1 MKIGIDIT
9 SLIYQRGVSRYTAN
23 LVRALA
29 KYSKHSLSLY
39 GYSFSQ
45 KKFLKKEAQ
54 KLIGSRNS
62 SHQIKIQPIPIS
74 IQEKLWK
81 VGLNKVGNNI
91 QNPSIFHSWDW
102 LQPPDKNIPI
112 VSTVHD
118 LAILRFPESAHP
130 RVLRAHQESW
140 KRLKDN
146 QSHLI
151 AVSQATK
158 KDLVEL
164 LDYPNWLIHVV
175 AEALPTEFED
185 LDKQITEEELDRI
198 KYQLKL
204 DRPYILFVGVREPR
218 KNLSRL
224 IEAWQPFSNE
234 VELIVV
240 GEKGWDSSHKIDSKH
255 LRFLGRVSDKQLSVL
270 YAEAE
275 AFAYPSLYEGFG
287 LPILEAFHHGTPVIT
302 SDLSAMIEVS
312 GNAAILVNPT
322 STEAIREGLNTILNE
337 NCLQQQQRLQRMI
350 IRKQMFSWHKVAE
363 QTIKVYQKAIDD
375 FADRASNDLT

>member
-1 MKIGIDIT
+1 
-9 SLIYQRGVSRYTAN
+9 
-23 LVRALA
+23 
-29 KYSKHSLSLY
+29 
-39 GYSFSQ
+39 
-45 KKFLKKEAQ
+45 
-54 KLIGSRNS
+54 
-62 SHQIKIQPIPIS
+62 
-74 IQEKLWK
+74 
-81 VGLNKVGNNI
+81 
-91 QNPSIFHSWDW
+91 
-102 LQPPDKNIPI
+102 
-112 VSTVHD
+112 
-118 LAILRFPESAHP
+118 
-130 RVLRAHQESW
+130 
-140 KRLKDN
+140 
-146 QSHLI
+146 
-151 AVSQATK
+151 
-158 KDLVEL
+158 
-164 LDYPNWLIHVV
+164 
-175 AEALPTEFED
+175 
-185 LDKQITEEELDRI
+185 
-198 KYQLKL
+198 
-204 DRPYILFVGVREPR
+204 
-218 KNLSRL
+218 
-224 IEAWQPFSNE
+224 
-234 VELIVV
+234 LIVV